1 MALFS
6 AFLALKLCM
15 ISSLSR
21 GHLTNFNLMLLLFR
35 TQAFT
40 LEDLLEAGKNKYVG
54 VVGSNRAS
62 GSFFQRTPFGNT
74 FRKELKRMQS
84 RPCLITELKNIPQK
98 SHLRCRFIVGCLVF
112 HRNI

>member
-1 MALFS
+1 MGGFRPHFSHFQTKEIVALFS

-84 RPCLITELKNIPQK
+84 RTSRPN
-98 SHLRCRFIVGCLVF
+98 H
-112 HRNI
+112 